1 MEFLVDGKKVRYNPY
16 NMKKDRHLGDGYE
29 VEAYQINDKV
39 VKFFHKYPKKKIIIT
54 KESVEKMKK
63 IKTKRILL
71 PTDALLDKKRNIRG
85 YQMDYIEDLDMDSY
99 FGLDKDQLVEEHKSL
114 KNDIELLSDNK
125 VQLGDLNHANT
136 VYNNGL
142 YLIDPGSYF
151 IDSSVDEN
159 QAYGINIDIL
169 NEFLIYEVIKNY
181 HLVKYSDFDAEE
193 SFSFCRQISREYKDS
208 DKSNV
213 LDFLSGIE
221 ENSLSEFV
229 EKRVNGKK

>member
-114 KNDIELLSDNK
+114 KNDRTMLERM
-125 VQLGDLNHANT
+125 
-136 VYNNGL
+136 
-142 YLIDPGSYF
+142 
-151 IDSSVDEN
+151 
-159 QAYGINIDIL
+159 IL
-169 NEFLIYEVIKNY
+169 NY
-181 HLVKYSDFDAEE
+181 
-193 SFSFCRQISREYKDS
+193 
-208 DKSNV
+208 
-213 LDFLSGIE
+213 
-221 ENSLSEFV
+221 
-229 EKRVNGKK
+229 

>member
-1 MEFLVDGKKVRYNPY
+1 
-16 NMKKDRHLGDGYE
+16 
-29 VEAYQINDKV
+29 
-39 VKFFHKYPKKKIIIT
+39 
-54 KESVEKMKK
+54 
-63 IKTKRILL
+63 
-71 PTDALLDKKRNIRG
+71 
-85 YQMDYIEDLDMDSY
+85 
-99 FGLDKDQLVEEHKSL
+99 
-114 KNDIELLSDNK
+114 
-125 VQLGDLNHANT
+125 
-136 VYNNGL
+136 L

-193 SFSFCRQISREYKDS
+193 SFSFFRQISREYKDS
-208 DKSNV
+208 DKSDV